1 MGSGHKRL
9 LFILIGILVIAVA
22 AAVIVRMLPAPGPV
36 PGPSG
41 SRIPTDSG
49 GLELRVFDTGDSD
62 AILLITP
69 EGDTMLV
76 DTGLDETYG
85 HLYNS
90 LKNLGISRI
99 DILVLTHPHK
109 DHIGGAPQLLSDFS
123 VGQVYMPATDYT
135 SGRMDALAEALQK
148 AGLAA
153 TPIAKGSQFSLG
165 SLAVDVLSPGKTY
178 ENMNDNSAVLQFTYG
193 EKTFL
198 LMGDAEKD
206 AEADLIAAYGGQL
219 RADFLKA
226 GHHGAKDA
234 SSEEFLAVVQP
245 SYAVLTGDHAVDPDH
260 IHEKVIER
268 LEAAGAA
275 VYRTDRDG
283 DITVICDG
291 NSISIQ
297 TANG

>member
-1 MGSGHKRL
+1 MGSRHKRL
-9 LFILIGILVIAVA
+9 LFILIGILVVAVA
-22 AAVIVRMLPAPGPV
+22 AAVIVRMQPSGPA

-148 AGLAA
+148 
-153 TPIAKGSQFSLG
+153 
-165 SLAVDVLSPGKTY
+165 PGWRPCP
-178 ENMNDNSAVLQFTYG
+178 LQ
-193 EKTFL
+193 
-198 LMGDAEKD
+198 
-206 AEADLIAAYGGQL
+206 
-219 RADFLKA
+219 RA
-226 GHHGAKDA
+226 A
-234 SSEEFLAVVQP
+234 SSLWA
-245 SYAVLTGDHAVDPDH
+245 LL
-260 IHEKVIER
+260 R
-268 LEAAGAA
+268 
-275 VYRTDRDG
+275 
-283 DITVICDG
+283 
-291 NSISIQ
+291 
-297 TANG
+297 

>member
-1 MGSGHKRL
+1 MKGKKKFTIGVLRAIGVCAL
-9 LFILIGILVIAVA
+9 VGILIGALAFLEKDHSVEPAQIIFAGTKDDADCAILQ
-22 AAVIVRMLPAPGPV
+22 
-36 PGPSG
+36 
-41 SRIPTDSG
+41 SG
-49 GLELRVFDTGDSD
+49 GSCVVIDTGEAQDAEHILELLRERQIEKIDC
-62 AILLITP
+62 LI
-69 EGDTMLV
+69 
-76 DTGLDETYG
+76 
-85 HLYNS
+85 
-90 LKNLGISRI
+90 
-99 DILVLTHPHK
+99 LTHPDK

-153 TPIAKGSQFSLG
+153 APIAKGSQFSLG

-193 EKTFL
+193 RKTFL

-245 SYAVLTGDHAVDPDH
+245 SYAVLTGDHAADPDH

-268 LEAAGAA
+268 LEAVGAA

-283 DITVICDG
+283 DITVLCDG